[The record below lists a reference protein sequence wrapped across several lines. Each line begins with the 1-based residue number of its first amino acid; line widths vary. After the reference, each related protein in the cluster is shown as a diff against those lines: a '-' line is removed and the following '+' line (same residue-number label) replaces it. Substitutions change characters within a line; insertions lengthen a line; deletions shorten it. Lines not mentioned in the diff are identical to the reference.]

1 MKFKKLEGLI
11 AAPFTP
17 MNGKGDICV
26 ENIEAYAH
34 HLVESKVTGA
44 FVCGTTGEG
53 FSMTTEE
60 RKAVLSNWV
69 KYSGGKLK
77 IICHVGSDCLVQ
89 SKELAAHAEKEG
101 AYAIGCIS
109 PSFFKPETANDLIEY
124 LAPVAASA
132 PNLPFYYYNMPS
144 MTGVTIKVSELFP
157 LAKERIPNF
166 AGVKFTHSD
175 LYDMQ
180 KCISFDNGR
189 YEVLNGFDEI
199 LLCGITLGVHAAVGS
214 TYNFMPSVY
223 LDLWK
228 AYHAGNLD
236 KARELQQFSVKVVDK
251 LVKYKGAILAG
262 KAIMGFLG
270 IECGPCR
277 LPLENLTEEEKQS
290 LKRELDEI
298 GFFQKTQQLSQV

>member
-1 MKFKKLEGLI
+1 MKFEKLEGLI

-17 MNGKGDICV
+17 MDEKGDLCIAG
-26 ENIEAYAH
+26 IESFAN
-34 HLVESKVTGA
+34 HLIKSKVTGA

-53 FSMTTEE
+53 FSLKTEE
-60 RKAVLSNWV
+60 REAVLENWV
-69 KYSGGKLK
+69 KYSRGKLK
-77 IICHVGSDCLVQ
+77 IICHVGSNCLSE
-89 SKELAAHAEKEG
+89 SKDLAAHAEKYG

-109 PSFFKPETANDLIEY
+109 PSFFKPGSAKELIDY
-124 LAPVAASA
+124 LAPVAMAA
-132 PNLPFYYYNMPS
+132 PDLPFYYYNMPS
-144 MTGVTIKVSELFP
+144 MTGVNIQVSELFS

-180 KCISFDNGR
+180 KCIAFDNGR
-189 YEVLNGFDEI
+189 FEVLNGFDEI
-199 LLCGITLGVHAAVGS
+199 LLCGITLGVSAAVGS

-223 LDLWK
+223 LELWD
-228 AYHAGNLD
+228 AYREGDINR
-236 KARELQQFSVKVVDK
+236 ARELQQFSVRVVDK

-270 IECGPCR
+270 VECGPCR
-277 LPLENLTEEEKQS
+277 VPLRTLSDEEKQS

-298 GFFQKTQQLSQV
+298 GFFRKA